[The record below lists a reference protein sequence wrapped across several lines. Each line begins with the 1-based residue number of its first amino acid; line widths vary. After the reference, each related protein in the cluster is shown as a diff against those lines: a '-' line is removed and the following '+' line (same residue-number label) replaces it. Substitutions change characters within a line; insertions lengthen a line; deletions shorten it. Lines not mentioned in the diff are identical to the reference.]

1 MRICLLCNEYP
12 PGPHGGLGTLARLLG
27 KALVGAGHEVRVA
40 GVFPGEFAGP
50 PHEVDE
56 GVRVWRLRG
65 GSSRPAKALARRRL
79 YRMVRDW
86 TRDGRIDLVEA
97 ADWEGWVAGWPRLPV
112 PVVAR
117 LNGSVAYFAAEAG
130 ESAPR
135 LTAALERASLRRADA
150 WSAASRYVAE
160 RTRAV
165 FDLPLAPMP
174 ILHNPVELRPA
185 PPESGRVPGRV
196 VFSGRLIAKKGVEP
210 LLRAW
215 PHVRA
220 GVPGAEL
227 HLFGRDGPAGRGG
240 SMRALLQERI
250 GGRADA
256 GVVFHDHVEREEL
269 ARALDTASVAVF
281 PSFAEAFA
289 FAPMESMASGCA
301 TVTSVRGSGPEL
313 VTDGRDGLLV
323 EPSDPAAIAGAVIRL
338 LMDAA
343 LRLRLGRAGR
353 RRIAESFSMPVLL
366 PANEAFYR
374 EAIERFHGRSER
386 RERGRSVG
394 RDRHA

>member
-27 KALVGAGHEVRVA
+27 RALVRAGHEVRVA
-40 GVFPGEFAGP
+40 GVYPDEFDGP
-50 PHEVDE
+50 AHEVDE
-56 GVRVWRLRG
+56 GVGLWRLRG

-79 YRMVRDW
+79 YRLVRGW
-86 TRDGRIDLVEA
+86 ARDGTIDIVEA
-97 ADWEGWVAGWPRLPV
+97 ADWEGWVAGWPRLSV

-130 ESAPR
+130 ERAPR
-135 LTAALERASLRRADA
+135 VTAALERSSLRRADG

-165 FDLPLAPMP
+165 FGLPLAPMS
-174 ILHNPVELRPA
+174 ILHNPVEM
-185 PPESGRVPGRV
+185 PPPPPDAGRIPGRV

-215 PHVRA
+215 PRVRA
-220 GVPGAEL
+220 QVPRAEL
-227 HLFGRDGPAGRGG
+227 HLFGRDGPAGGGG
-240 SMRALLQERI
+240 SMRAFLQGMI
-250 GGRADA
+250 DAQADP
-256 GVVFHDHVEREEL
+256 GVVFHGHVERGEL

-289 FAPMESMASGCA
+289 FAPMEAMASGCA
-301 TVTSVRGSGPEL
+301 TVYSARGSGPEL

-323 EPSDPAAIAGAVIRL
+323 EPSEPGAIAAAVVRL
-338 LMDAA
+338 LVDSE

-374 EAIERFHGRSER
+374 EAIERFR
-386 RERGRSVG
+386 RVG
-394 RDRHA
+394 GMRHDA

>member
-27 KALVGAGHEVRVA
+27 RALVRAGHEVRVA
-40 GVFPGEFAGP
+40 GVYPEEFDGP
-50 PHEVDE
+50 PHEIDE

-79 YRMVRDW
+79 YRMVRGW
-86 TRDGRIDLVEA
+86 GRDGKIDIVEA
-97 ADWEGWVAGWPRLPV
+97 ADWEGWVAGWPRLSV

-130 ESAPR
+130 ERAPR
-135 LTAALERASLRRADA
+135 LTAALERSSLRRADA

-165 FDLPLAPMP
+165 FGLPLAPMS
-174 ILHNPVELRPA
+174 ILYNPVEVPPA
-185 PPESGRVPGRV
+185 PPDPARVRGRVI
-196 VFSGRLIAKKGVEP
+196 FSGRLIAKKGVEP

-215 PHVRA
+215 PRVRA
-220 GVPGAEL
+220 QVPQAVL
-227 HLFGRDGPAGRGG
+227 HLYGRDGPAGGGG
-240 SMRALLQERI
+240 SMRALLQGMI
-250 GGRADA
+250 DGQADSTS
-256 GVVFHDHVEREEL
+256 VVFHGHVAREEL

-289 FAPMESMASGCA
+289 FAPMEAMASGCA
-301 TVTSVRGSGPEL
+301 TVCSVRGSGPEL

-323 EPSDPAAIAGAVIRL
+323 EPSDPGAIAGAVTRL
-338 LMDAA
+338 LMDSD

-374 EAIERFHGRSER
+374 AVIERF
-386 RERGRSVG
+386 RGVG
-394 RDRHA
+394 GVRHDA